1 MRNITLWPWW
11 RFIRAWLLTFT
22 LASMAHTQ
30 FNIWQLGNVDI
41 AVSLNQRIAMTWQDW
56 LGLLPTYGVIIAAGL
71 LLGWLI
77 CTAILHFTY
86 AQGSIV
92 QASYV
97 LAGGL
102 TIGVIHTAMY
112 PILHV
117 TLIAGARDFGL
128 LLQILC
134 GLIGACWF
142 VYPITSRPLQYNS
155 N

>member
-11 RFIRAWLLTFT
+11 RFIRAWFLTFT

-30 FNIWQLGNVDI
+30 FNIWQLGKVDI
-41 AVSLNQRIAMTWQDW
+41 AVSLNQRIAMTGQDW
-56 LGLLPTYGVIIAAGL
+56 LGLLPSYGVIIAGGL

-77 CTAILHFTY
+77 CAVIFHFT
-86 AQGSIV
+86 
-92 QASYV
+92 QARSTLV
-97 LAGGL
+97 KASFILAGGI
-102 TIGVIHTAMY
+102 TIGAIHTAMY
-112 PILHV
+112 PILQV

-142 VYPITSRPLQYNS
+142 VYPIKSRPLQYNS

>member
-30 FNIWQLGNVDI
+30 FNIW
-41 AVSLNQRIAMTWQDW
+41 RIAMTWHDW

-77 CTAILHFTY
+77 CTEILHFTH

-97 LAGGL
+97 LAGGI

>member
-11 RFIRAWLLTFT
+11 RFIRAWFLTFT

-30 FNIWQLGNVDI
+30 FNIGQLSRVDI
-41 AVSLNQRIAMTWQDW
+41 PVNLTQRFTMTCQDW
-56 LGLLPTYGVIIAAGL
+56 LGLLPTYGVIIAVGL

-77 CTAILHFTY
+77 CTAILHFTH
-86 AQGSIV
+86 AQSTIA
-92 QASYV
+92 QISYV
-97 LAGGL
+97 LAGGI

-112 PILHV
+112 PILQV

-128 LLQILC
+128 VLQILC

-142 VYPITSRPLQYNS
+142 VYPIKFRSL
-155 N
+155 

>member
-1 MRNITLWPWW
+1 MRNFTLWPWW
-11 RFIRAWLLTFT
+11 RFIRAWFLTFT

-30 FNIWQLGNVDI
+30 FNLWQLGKVDI
-41 AVSLNQRIAMTWQDW
+41 AVSLNQRIAMTGQDW
-56 LGLLPTYGVIIAAGL
+56 LGLLPTYGVIIAGGL

-77 CTAILHFTY
+77 CAVIFHFTH
-86 AQGSIV
+86 ARSTLV
-92 QASYV
+92 QASFI
-97 LAGGL
+97 LAGGI
-102 TIGVIHTAMY
+102 TIGAIHTAMY
-112 PILHV
+112 PILQV